1 MTMTTT
7 EAEFVQGANFFIDFG
22 QAAEVT
28 FPSGDVASLEV
39 LAQSKN
45 TGMGVRLFPATI
57 TEVELLALGW
67 KFIDG
72 DGEVIPLTRVNEYFH
87 MYNLLVYG
95 SVDPVGEAEGITV
108 TFPNGMTD
116 TLDSVANGCDS
127 GEGVELFEPSALNQ
141 GFEFTDA
148 DGDDVSL
155 DRVNACLAAYNLG
168 HYEDE
173 NPRGS
178 ESDA

>member
-1 MTMTTT
+1 MTTT
-7 EAEFVQGANFFIDFG
+7 QAEFVQGANFFIDFG

-28 FPSGDVASLEV
+28 FPNGEVASLEA
-39 LAQSKN
+39 LAQAKN

-67 KFIDG
+67 KFIDA
-72 DGEVIPLTRVNEYFH
+72 DGEVIPLTRVNQYFH
-87 MYNLLVYG
+87 IYNTLVYG
-95 SVDPVGEAEGITV
+95 SADPVGEAEGITV

-116 TLDSVANGCDS
+116 SLYSATFGCDN
-127 GEGVELFEPSALNQ
+127 GEGVELFEPSALNE
-141 GFEFTDA
+141 GFRFTDA
-148 DGDDVSL
+148 DGDKVSL
-155 DRVNACLAAYNLG
+155 DRVNACITAFNMG

-178 ESDA
+178 EEDA